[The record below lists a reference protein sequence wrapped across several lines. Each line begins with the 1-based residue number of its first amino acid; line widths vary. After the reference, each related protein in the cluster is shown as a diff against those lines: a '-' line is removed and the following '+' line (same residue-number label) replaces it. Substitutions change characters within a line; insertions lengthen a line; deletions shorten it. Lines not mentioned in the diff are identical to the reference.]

1 MDSAVLIICY
11 FLLLISVGV
20 LFVVLAIRFV
30 KAHERGALALQEIAR
45 QMERANRGPRSEA

>member
-11 FLLLISVGV
+11 FLLMLSVGV

-30 KAHERGALALQEIAR
+30 KSHERGALALEEIAR
-45 QMERANRGPRSEA
+45 QMARQNRGPESGA